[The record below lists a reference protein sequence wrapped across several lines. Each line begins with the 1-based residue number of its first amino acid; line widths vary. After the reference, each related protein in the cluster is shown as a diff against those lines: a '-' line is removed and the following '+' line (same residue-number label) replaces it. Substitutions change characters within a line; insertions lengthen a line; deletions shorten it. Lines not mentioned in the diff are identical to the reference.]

1 VGRRIALALVP
12 LLLAACAER
21 DVWPVERLDPK
32 TAVNVTL
39 MAQPWV
45 YARPLPMLAA
55 NARDYLNVGVVE
67 TNRTGERAYWL
78 GVVSW
83 STIDRTQLP
92 AGAGLAQPIHLRLAW
107 KDGNLDLTPAPGGRA
122 AVGLTAPALTE
133 PAERYTDAW
142 YSLSAANLKRLS
154 TAAPDSVSLV
164 DDDDGLRTYEAWAID
179 PAVMAE
185 FRKATG
191 LDHP

>member
-1 VGRRIALALVP
+1 MRIAVALAA

-39 MAQPWV
+39 MAEPWV

-55 NARDYLNVGVVE
+55 NARDYLNVGIVE
-67 TNRTGERAYWL
+67 TNRAGARAYWL
-78 GVVSW
+78 GVISW
-83 STIDRTQLP
+83 STIDRTQL
-92 AGAGLAQPIHLRLAW
+92 ASGAGLAQPAQLRLAW
-107 KDGNLDLTPAPGGRA
+107 KDGNVDLAPAPEGRA
-122 AVGLTAPALTE
+122 AVGLTAPALTG

-142 YSLSAANLKRLS
+142 YSLSAANLKRFS
-154 TAAPDSVSLV
+154 AAAPDAVSLV
-164 DDDDGLRTYEAWAID
+164 DDGGGLRTYQAWAIN

-185 FRKATG
+185 FLKATG
-191 LDHP
+191 LDQP